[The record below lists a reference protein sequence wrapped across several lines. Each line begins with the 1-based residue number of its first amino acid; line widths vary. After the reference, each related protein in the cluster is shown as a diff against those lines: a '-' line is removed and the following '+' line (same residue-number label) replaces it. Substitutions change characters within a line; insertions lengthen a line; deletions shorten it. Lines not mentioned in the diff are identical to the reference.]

1 MSLLRRM
8 SNSEAGSSANSMQE
22 TVFIP
27 EVVREGEE
35 GLAWQELFQKSN
47 RQLPAAKPPAT
58 YRAGLLPVAASSYRY
73 TAIERRIA
81 AAQAVG
87 REDAEAG
94 INNNWSTA
102 RKPAAIRAIEA
113 ERSENLSFIRGTVGT
128 AIAGAEAEA
137 SDEDRRRDSAVV
149 ALDEVRAQA
158 EQAEVDLKGLPEARH
173 GWLRLPGW
181 VIGLASILV
190 LGADVILTRL
200 ALENSL
206 GNLFPWEAWTIAGL
220 IGALLFVAGV
230 GEGYIEDATEV
241 AEYAG
246 ERPPFS
252 PRARRVLTWVI
263 VLPTALMLL
272 GLMAGRWSLVDTS
285 LRGVEWVAAIGSF
298 LAISAAA
305 VLVAVVAYIASR
317 ILLAARPRTAVMR
330 RLKKGNKRAAHLQ
343 EEHLARARRAD
354 DAHARAEG
362 IAPNYAGAFAACQE
376 AWMEVIAAYWRG
388 FALVRPEEAPDID
401 TINAI
406 TTGSRPLTLAEVS
419 A

>member
-8 SNSEAGSSANSMQE
+8 SNSETGNSATSMKE

-27 EVVREGEE
+27 EGILEE
-35 GLAWQELFQKSN
+35 GLTWQELFQKSN
-47 RQLPAAKPPAT
+47 HQLPADKPPAT
-58 YRAGLLPVAASSYRY
+58 YRAGLLPVAASRYRY

-81 AAQAVG
+81 TAQAVG

-94 INNNWSTA
+94 INNKWSTA
-102 RKPAAIRAIEA
+102 TKPAAIRAIEA
-113 ERSENLSFIRGTVGT
+113 ERAENLSFIRGTVGT
-128 AIAGAEAEA
+128 AIAEAKAEAA
-137 SDEDRRRDSAVV
+137 DEDRRRDSAVM
-149 ALDEVRAQA
+149 ALDEGRAQA
-158 EQAEVDLKGLPEARH
+158 EQAEADLRGLPEARH

-181 VIGLASILV
+181 VIGVASVVV
-190 LGADVILTRL
+190 LGADVIFTRL

-206 GNLFPWEAWTIAGL
+206 GNLFPWEAWTIAIL
-220 IGALLFVAGV
+220 IGVLLFVAGV
-230 GEGYIEDATEV
+230 GEGYIEDATEA
-241 AEYAG
+241 AEDAG

-263 VLPTALMLL
+263 VLPTAFMLL
-272 GLMAGRWSLVDTS
+272 GLMVARWSLVDTS
-285 LRGVEWVAAIGSF
+285 LRGGEWVAAIGSF
-298 LAISAAA
+298 VAISAAA

-317 ILLAARPRTAVMR
+317 ILLAARPRTAAMR
-330 RLKKGNKRAAHLQ
+330 GLKKANAQAAALQ
-343 EEHLARARRAD
+343 EEHLARARLAD

-362 IAPNYAGAFAACQE
+362 IAPNYAGAFEACQE